1 MFLLGKTWVARGAFR
16 FLLFLFCS
24 FLSIP
29 VSSVYFGL
37 KNSDLISSFGVGTVW
52 IDDIDE
58 VLVVKEREDKG
69 VV

>member
-16 FLLFLFCS
+16 FLFLLFCS

-29 VSSVYFGL
+29 VSCVNFRL
-37 KNSDLISSFGVGTVW
+37 ENSDLISSFGVGMVR